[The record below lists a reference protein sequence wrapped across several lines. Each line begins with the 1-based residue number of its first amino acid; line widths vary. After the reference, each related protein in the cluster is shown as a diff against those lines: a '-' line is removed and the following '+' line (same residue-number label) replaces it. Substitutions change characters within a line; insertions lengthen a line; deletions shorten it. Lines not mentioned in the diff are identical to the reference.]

1 MNRSPIRRTLLAAA
15 LAAAAVLG
23 SVVAVAAAAPAT
35 PFCGITWGS
44 MPKTAG
50 TFSTAAVL
58 DTRTGQHD
66 CYDRLVV
73 DFSAPAHGF
82 DVPANGYSVGYVDQV
97 VSQARGQVLPVA
109 GGARLGVLLLANGY
123 DIDTGVQTYPHATGD
138 HVANLAGYRTLRDV
152 VYGGSFEGY
161 TTFGVGVRARL
172 PFRVLTLAGPGGH
185 SRIVI
190 DVAHH
195 W

>member
-1 MNRSPIRRTLLAAA
+1 MNPSPIRRTLIAAA

-23 SVVAVAAAAPAT
+23 SVVAVSAASPPT
-35 PFCGITWGS
+35 PLCGITWGS
-44 MPKTAG
+44 LARTGG
-50 TFSTAAVL
+50 TSSTAAVL

-73 DFSAPAHGF
+73 DVNGPAS
-82 DVPANGYSVGYVDQV
+82 GYRVGYVDQV
-97 VSQARGQVLPVA
+97 TGQARAVSLNVA
-109 GGARLGVLLLANGY
+109 GGARLSVVLLAN
-123 DIDTGVQTYPHATGD
+123 DRDVVTGEPIYVHRAGD
-138 HVANLAGYRTLRDV
+138 HVATVAGYRTLRDV
-152 VYGGSFEGY
+152 VYGGSFEGS

-172 PFRVLTLAGPGGH
+172 PFRVLTLAGPGSR